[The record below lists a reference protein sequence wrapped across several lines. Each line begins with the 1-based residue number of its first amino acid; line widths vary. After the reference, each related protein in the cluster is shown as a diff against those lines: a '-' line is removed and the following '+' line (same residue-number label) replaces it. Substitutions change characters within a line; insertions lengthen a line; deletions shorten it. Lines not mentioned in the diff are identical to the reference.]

1 MGSPTHIAR
10 PDIIPRV
17 LSLSS
22 SLYNGCFHS
31 ALVIDREANHHL
43 LQIKRTWAAV
53 CRFQADLNFSIQEA
67 IILEASL
74 KIYQKCFYACFEKI
88 IQKRSDLI
96 LAKY

>member
-10 PDIIPRV
+10 RDIIPRV

-43 LQIKRTWAAV
+43 LQVKRTWAAV
-53 CRFQADLNFSIQEA
+53 CRSLFFIQES
-67 IILEASL
+67 ISLEAALEIYKNRSFHDCFD
-74 KIYQKCFYACFEKI
+74 KIV
-88 IQKRSDLI
+88 QKRSDFI
-96 LAKY
+96 LGKYY